1 MGTFYHT
8 TNYNPLTGDLNNMV
22 KPNQPMEYVIDKNG
36 NGRLVA
42 SKATKTGSG
51 NSKQGGPASK
61 DKPTDFYGPG
71 GMLPPA

>member
-1 MGTFYHT
+1 MANSIEQSFF
-8 TNYNPLTGDLNNMV
+8 
-22 KPNQPMEYVIDKNG
+22 NG
-36 NGRLVA
+36 YGETKVA

-51 NSKQGGPASK
+51 KKKQGGGASK